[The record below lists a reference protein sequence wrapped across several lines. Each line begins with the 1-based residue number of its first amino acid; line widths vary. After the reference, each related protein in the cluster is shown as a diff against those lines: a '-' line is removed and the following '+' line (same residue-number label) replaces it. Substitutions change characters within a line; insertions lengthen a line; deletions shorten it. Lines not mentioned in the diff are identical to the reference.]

1 MVHRLLFCHSDWHN
15 DREGKFFLKVTKYKT
30 VRLFTNYKE
39 LALALEG
46 PDAGA
51 RRAKCSH

>member
-1 MVHRLLFCHSDWHN
+1 MVHWLLFCHSDWHN